1 MIDTIAVGVDGSPES
16 RRAFEWAAGL
26 AAGLGAG
33 LVLVHAVGLLEHR
46 DDPEHR
52 IAADRLRHLV
62 APGTLVE
69 QVVRPGDPVVVLE
82 AVVEERHVDL
92 LVVGARGVGGAP
104 LGSTSSQLLRRST
117 IPVTVVP
124 ATDPADS

>member
-16 RRAFEWAAGL
+16 RRAFEFAAGL

-46 DDPEHR
+46 DDPEHH

-62 APGTLVE
+62 APDVLIE

-82 AVVEERHVDL
+82 AVAAERHVDL

-104 LGSTSSQLLRRST
+104 SALLGSTSSQLLRRST

-124 ATDPADS
+124 AGVG